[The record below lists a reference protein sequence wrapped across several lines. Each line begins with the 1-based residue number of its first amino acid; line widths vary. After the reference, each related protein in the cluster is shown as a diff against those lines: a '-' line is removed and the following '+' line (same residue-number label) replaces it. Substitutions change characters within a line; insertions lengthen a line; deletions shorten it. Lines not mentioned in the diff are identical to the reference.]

1 MAAPRR
7 TEAPRVR
14 LKTSCDDVATEEQ
27 FWHGP
32 RARISHHTS
41 MGAMLGDGVTA
52 ASVLP
57 RTGYGTKETIR

>member
-32 RARISHHTS
+32 RANLAPHFIE
-41 MGAMLGDGVTA
+41 AILGDGGTA